1 MTQTIKLTNR
11 LKHDNM
17 TAAGPQGGVQTLRLI
32 QENQVNLCL
41 DDLISGLAVRLKW
54 NNGGS
59 WLPCE
64 KNGSYAAAPGRGANL
79 I

>member
-1 MTQTIKLTNR
+1 MTQTIKLPNR
-11 LKHDNM
+11 LKHENV
-17 TAAGPQGGVQTLRLI
+17 TATGPQGGAQTLSLS

-41 DDLISGLAVRLKW
+41 DDLISGLAIKLKR

-59 WLPCE
+59 WLTCE
-64 KNGSYAAAPGRGANL
+64 RNGSYVAAPGRGANL